1 MKWDLK
7 SRITF
12 IVTVTMC
19 IAFLATLVCAL
30 LGIIDPTSAIVMTII
45 QAFVGVQA
53 QINAFYF
60 SKKKDEQEKES
71 GQNGN

>member
-12 IVTVTMC
+12 IVTITMC
-19 IAFLATLVCAL
+19 VAFLVTLVFAL
-30 LGIIDPTSAIVMTII
+30 CGAIDPTAAIVMTII
-45 QAFVGVQA
+45 QAFIGAQA

-60 SKKKDEQEKES
+60 SKKKDDPDKGGEQNET
-71 GQNGN
+71 

>member
-19 IAFLATLVCAL
+19 LAFLGTLGCAL
-30 LGIIDPTSAIVMTII
+30 AGIIDPTAAIVMTVI

-60 SKKKDEQEKES
+60 SKKKDDPDK
-71 GQNGN
+71 GGDNT